1 MIHAI
6 ALDADPSALE
16 ILTTF
21 CQQIDTVVIT
31 STFTYPSEARQYLCQ
46 NPVDLVFMDIDLPT
60 ESGIDFWQS
69 IHQHGTGYT
78 ETGNGQLPMVIF
90 TAASAEY
97 AVISYDLQAIDY
109 LLKPFSLTRFEQ
121 AVQKAANYAIWK
133 QPLQPHPTTYLS
145 VRVDAGLVRIK
156 LTDIAWVEALSNYLK
171 IHLWDQSFLLVRM
184 TMKAILQELPSTDFI
199 RVHRSYIVPIHR
211 VQAIHNKLI
220 RIGEKQI
227 PLGSNYDDEFQTLV
241 RNYQPSSQFL
251 PPSSHSQSSLQQRYA
266 NARTS

>member
-1 MIHAI
+1 MLQAI

-16 ILTTF
+16 ILDTF
-21 CQQIDTVVIT
+21 CQQTDTVTIT
-31 STFTYPSEARQYLCQ
+31 QTFTHSSDARQYLRHY
-46 NPVDLVFMDIDLPT
+46 PADLVFMEIDLPT

-78 ETGNGQLPMVIF
+78 KKGNGHIPMVIF
-90 TAASAEY
+90 TSASSDY

-109 LLKPFSLTRFEQ
+109 LLKPFSLSRFEQ
-121 AVQKAANYAIWK
+121 AVKKANNYAIWQ
-133 QPLQPHPTTYLS
+133 QPLHPQPTTYFS

-156 LTDIAWVEALSNYLK
+156 LADIAWIEALSNYLK
-171 IHLWDQSFLLVRM
+171 IHLSDQSFLIVRM
-184 TMKAILQELPSTDFI
+184 TMKAILHELPATDFI

-227 PLGSNYDDEFQTLV
+227 PLSSNYDDEFIARV
-241 RNYQPSSQFL
+241 HAYQPSSQFL
-251 PPSSHSQSSLQQRYA
+251 PPSSHRQASLQQA
-266 NARTS
+266 